1 MRVWAFMLGGIL
13 VWAADFFL
21 LYAIASIF
29 LTTPIARALALA
41 ISAAALAADVWLL
54 WTAWMQLGSPQA
66 PYRRWM
72 ARLALLTA
80 AISTVG
86 VIWLAFPPLLA

>member
-1 MRVWAFMLGGIL
+1 MRGWAFMLGGVL

-21 LYAIASIF
+21 LYGIASIF
-29 LTTPIARALALA
+29 LTTPTARVLALLV
-41 ISAAALAADVWLL
+41 SAVALAADGWLL
-54 WTAWMQLGSPQA
+54 WTSWAQLGSVDD

-72 ARLALLTA
+72 ARLALFTA

-86 VIWLAFPPLLA
+86 VIWLAFPPLFV

>member
-13 VWAADFFL
+13 VWTADFFL

-29 LTTPIARALALA
+29 LTTPTARVLAL
-41 ISAAALAADVWLL
+41 IVSVAALAADAWLL
-54 WTAWMQLGSPQA
+54 WHSWHQSLSATD
-66 PYRRWM
+66 PYGRWI

-86 VIWLAFPPLLA
+86 VVWLGFPPVFA

>member
-1 MRVWAFMLGGIL
+1 MRAWAFMLGGVL

-21 LYAIASIF
+21 LYAIASIL
-29 LTTPIARALALA
+29 LTTPAARVLALVV
-41 ISAAALAADVWLL
+41 SAAALAADAWLL
-54 WTAWMQLGSPQA
+54 WNSWAQLGSA
-66 PYRRWM
+66 EEPYRRWM